1 MAPSEV
7 ADAVPPELDGLV
19 MRSLA
24 KDPDDRFQSA
34 EEMRGLVQY
43 SLQML
48 HEQGGHTGTW
58 NTGPVAVHEGGHT
71 AAMGTAATT
80 ALPHPDAG
88 QTTAQPILHA
98 RHAGTTTA
106 ASTAVTGRPRAGA
119 ARSG

>member
-1 MAPSEV
+1 MAPSQV

-58 NTGPVAVHEGGHT
+58 STGPVAVHEGGLT
-71 AAMGTAATT
+71 PSMGTAATT
-80 ALPHPDAG
+80 AMPHPN
-88 QTTAQPILHA
+88 
-98 RHAGTTTA
+98 
-106 ASTAVTGRPRAGA
+106 SRPDHGA
-119 ARSG
+119 ADPDARYA